1 MCGKER
7 NREWG
12 IIIVERRKIK
22 VGDIGK
28 EYIGER
34 DHNKIITKFLYTCSN
49 VYVIVV
55 PWISRVLQYWICT
68 TKGMQFYVFPEGAA
82 CTMNTY

>member
-1 MCGKER
+1 MER
-7 NREWG
+7 K
-12 IIIVERRKIK
+12 RKK

-34 DHNKIITKFLYTCSN
+34 DHNKIIIKFLYTCSN

-55 PWISRVLQYWICT
+55 PWISRVYWICT
-68 TKGMQFYVFPEGAA
+68 TKGSSMYSPRAQLVL
-82 CTMNTY
+82 